1 MTKGS
6 PRQELLPLGPSCLRE
21 ITLPRLARVNRH
33 TIYRRGAMRS
43 TPGHRDDS
51 GEREERREYNKYMPA
66 VDGSSRGS
74 QPRAMERT

>member
-6 PRQELLPLGPSCLRE
+6 PRQELLPLGPSYLRE

-51 GEREERREYNKYMPA
+51 GERNAESTTNTCPQSTAVRGDRNPERW
-66 VDGSSRGS
+66 RG
-74 QPRAMERT
+74 PR